1 MEVAP
6 ALIPLMAFNPVAAGA
21 VRFPIRLLEIVNVVP
36 EVILIPFTIEPAW
49 LPERSAILF
58 LKMFV
63 VAAPP
68 MDIPL
73 TVDVDPVLDKAVM
86 VLLLILMTV
95 EVLEHEIPI
104 TFPPV
109 PVEDRLLMVLFAT
122 ATEVA
127 LFADAP
133 RVTPVSVP

>member
-1 MEVAP
+1 MEVAL

-21 VRFPIRLLEIVNVVP
+21 VRFPIRLFEIFNVVP
-36 EVILIPFTIEPAW
+36 EMILIPLTIEPAW

-68 MDIPL
+68 MDTPL
-73 TVDVDPVLDKAVM
+73 TVDEDPVLDKAVI

-104 TFPPV
+104 TVPPV
-109 PVEDRLLMVLFAT
+109 PVDDKLLMVLLAT
-122 ATEVA
+122 AIEVE
-127 LFADAP
+127 LFVDDP
-133 RVTPVSVP
+133 MVTPVSVP